1 MPLPKMK
8 TVRMKLFALVG
19 ISLTII
25 LASIGVLRW
34 LLHEQLFEEV
44 NDRVEEAHKA
54 FQEELDD
61 DIDDATVAA
70 RVIATSSDTRAAM
83 IAKDPIKAKALGETF
98 LAVYP
103 DIDILFVAPDAT
115 VITSLGCDNPP
126 NTLAGMGDVN
136 QVVHGKQFIGLI
148 EHGCEGVS
156 TKAPPAYVI
165 AIPVEGAGAVVL
177 CLPYSEAFMN
187 NAGVK
192 LGLELS
198 LIAPDNE
205 IINATTHYP
214 KGAGLRKA
222 ANLAVVHHEGRT
234 WIAGRF
240 QPKELMGP
248 KGSYT
253 IVAGMDVTDIEAVV
267 TRNMNFALL
276 IIVFAAV
283 ISLATAWRIASTMS
297 NAVSLVSDAHKK
309 LALHSQYVPVTGV
322 KTGDELEQLATGF
335 NSMIIGLQERDR
347 DKAIF
352 GKYLTASVM
361 DHVRAGR
368 VQPGGEL
375 KPVTILFSD
384 IRSFTTISENMDAK
398 ELVALLNEYF
408 TEMVGIVMEENGVV
422 DKYIG
427 DAIMAVFGAPVGKD
441 DDPVRAV
448 RAAVRM
454 RVALAKLNISLEKR
468 GMQQLRTGIGIHTG
482 VVVAGNLGS
491 EKRMEYTVIGDPV
504 NLASRLESATKELHV
519 NILISE
525 DTYELVKDSIET
537 RQVKEI
543 HVKGRGKPVMTYEVL
558 GIKGEPLLPK
568 DEYQPG
574 PSPQLSA

>member
-1 MPLPKMK
+1 MPKMK

-83 IAKDPIKAKALGETF
+83 IAHDPVKAKALGQTF
-98 LAVYP
+98 LNVYP
-103 DIDILFVAPDAT
+103 DIDILFVAPDGS

-126 NTLAGMGDVN
+126 ATIGALGDVK
-136 QVVHGKQFIGLI
+136 QVIEGKQFIGLI
-148 EHGCEGVS
+148 EHGCELS
-156 TKAPPAYVI
+156 SAKSPPPAYVI
-165 AIPVEGAGAVVL
+165 AIPVEGAGAIVL

-187 NAGVK
+187 NAGTK
-192 LGLELS
+192 LDLELS
-198 LIAPDNE
+198 LVSPDSK
-205 IINATTHYP
+205 IINATKNYP
-214 KGAGLRKA
+214 RGAGLRKA
-222 ANLAVVHHEGRT
+222 PNLSVVKHDGRT
-234 WIAGRF
+234 WISGRF
-240 QPKELMGP
+240 QPKQLMGP

-253 IVAGMDVTDIEAVV
+253 IVAGMDVTDIDAVV
-267 TRNMNFALL
+267 TRNLNFALL
-276 IIVFAAV
+276 IILFAAV
-283 ISLATAWRIASTMS
+283 ISLITAWRIASTMS

-309 LALHSQYVPVTGV
+309 LALHSQYVQVTGV
-322 KTGDELEQLATGF
+322 NTGDELEQLATGF

-347 DKAIF
+347 DKAMF

-398 ELVALLNEYF
+398 ALVALLNEYF

-441 DDPVRAV
+441 DDPIRAV

-454 RVALAKLNISLEKR
+454 RGALAKLNISLEKR
-468 GMQQLRTGIGIHTG
+468 GMQQLRTGIGVHTG

-491 EKRMEYTVIGDPV
+491 EKRMEYTVIGDAV
-504 NLASRLESATKELHV
+504 NLASRLESATKELQV

-525 DTYELVKDSIET
+525 DTFELVKDAIVT
-537 RQVKEI
+537 KPVKEI

-574 PSPQLSA
+574 PTPQLSV

>member
-1 MPLPKMK
+1 
-8 TVRMKLFALVG
+8 
-19 ISLTII
+19 
-25 LASIGVLRW
+25 
-34 LLHEQLFEEV
+34 
-44 NDRVEEAHKA
+44 
-54 FQEELDD
+54 
-61 DIDDATVAA
+61 
-70 RVIATSSDTRAAM
+70 
-83 IAKDPIKAKALGETF
+83 
-98 LAVYP
+98 
-103 DIDILFVAPDAT
+103 
-115 VITSLGCDNPP
+115 
-126 NTLAGMGDVN
+126 
-136 QVVHGKQFIGLI
+136 
-148 EHGCEGVS
+148 
-156 TKAPPAYVI
+156 
-165 AIPVEGAGAVVL
+165 
-177 CLPYSEAFMN
+177 
-187 NAGVK
+187 
-192 LGLELS
+192 
-198 LIAPDNE
+198 
-205 IINATTHYP
+205 
-214 KGAGLRKA
+214 
-222 ANLAVVHHEGRT
+222 
-234 WIAGRF
+234 
-240 QPKELMGP
+240 MGP

-276 IIVFAAV
+276 IIVFAAA
-283 ISLATAWRIASTMS
+283 ISLVTAWRIASTMS

-309 LALHSQYVPVTGV
+309 LAQHSQYVQVTGV
-322 KTGDELEQLATGF
+322 NTGDELEQLATGF

-347 DKAIF
+347 DKAMF

-468 GMQQLRTGIGIHTG
+468 GMQQLRTGIGVHTG

-491 EKRMEYTVIGDPV
+491 EKRMEYTVIGDAV

-525 DTYELVKDSIET
+525 DTYELVKDSIDT